1 MGDHRGGVG
10 HSNRVGNNR
19 GSVDSMGNHRGGM
32 DSVGN
37 DGGSVHSV
45 GNRDSIRVLGLTS
58 IRHLG
63 DIAINVVGVVG
74 DSLDTAVGKVDR
86 VGSLNNTGAIVALS
100 LAEGSLGVVVGNAI
114 VVGVRGYLSQIAN
127 SVDSDRGGVGNSV
140 DNGGGVDNRGSVDSV
155 GSMDN
160 GGGVDGM
167 GDGVGKHRGGMVD
180 SVVGNGVGS
189 MGNYW
194 SGVGNSVVGNWVSH
208 VGSHGNN
215 SGMSNGDGPVGSDG
229 RLDLREALGV
239 VSLSDRGMGGAEGL
253 GLDKG
258 PLLAVGS
265 GDRLVGGL
273 ATNCDGVGNSVGDTV
288 ANQDLGG
295 SRGSS
300 EDCSKANEGLKYA
313 ISQKV
318 KADSFLF
325 SVSPSFC
332 SVQVF
337 WID

>member
-1 MGDHRGGVG
+1 VSGKAMSNKAVSSKSVSNKAVSSMDKRSSMGNSMVG
-10 HSNRVGNNR
+10 NRVGNSVVGN
-19 GSVDSMGNHRGGM
+19 GVGNSVDKRSG
-32 DSVGN
+32 VGN
-37 DGGSVHSV
+37 SVV
-45 GNRDSIRVLGLTS
+45 GNRDSLRVGS
-58 IRHLG
+58 SARVGDLG
-63 DIAINVVGVVG
+63 DVTIDVVGVVG
-74 DSLDTAVGKVDR
+74 HSLDTAVRKVDR

-114 VVGVRGYLSQIAN
+114 VVGVRGNLSQIAN

-239 VSLSDRGMGGAEGL
+239 VSLSD
-253 GLDKG
+253 
-258 PLLAVGS
+258 
-265 GDRLVGGL
+265 
-273 ATNCDGVGNSVGDTV
+273 
-288 ANQDLGG
+288 
-295 SRGSS
+295 
-300 EDCSKANEGLKYA
+300 
-313 ISQKV
+313 
-318 KADSFLF
+318 
-325 SVSPSFC
+325 
-332 SVQVF
+332 
-337 WID
+337 

>member
-1 MGDHRGGVG
+1 
-10 HSNRVGNNR
+10 
-19 GSVDSMGNHRGGM
+19 M

-74 DSLDTAVGKVDR
+74 HSLDTAVGKVDR

-114 VVGVRGYLSQIAN
+114 VVGVRGNLSQIAN

-140 DNGGGVDNRGSVDSV
+140 DNRGGVDNR

-180 SVVGNGVGS
+180 S
-189 MGNYW
+189 
-194 SGVGNSVVGNWVSH
+194 
-208 VGSHGNN
+208 
-215 SGMSNGDGPVGSDG
+215 
-229 RLDLREALGV
+229 
-239 VSLSDRGMGGAEGL
+239 
-253 GLDKG
+253 
-258 PLLAVGS
+258 
-265 GDRLVGGL
+265 
-273 ATNCDGVGNSVGDTV
+273 
-288 ANQDLGG
+288 
-295 SRGSS
+295 
-300 EDCSKANEGLKYA
+300 
-313 ISQKV
+313 
-318 KADSFLF
+318 
-325 SVSPSFC
+325 
-332 SVQVF
+332 
-337 WID
+337 

>member
-1 MGDHRGGVG
+1 M
-10 HSNRVGNNR
+10 
-19 GSVDSMGNHRGGM
+19 
-32 DSVGN
+32 
-37 DGGSVHSV
+37 
-45 GNRDSIRVLGLTS
+45 
-58 IRHLG
+58 
-63 DIAINVVGVVG
+63 
-74 DSLDTAVGKVDR
+74 
-86 VGSLNNTGAIVALS
+86 
-100 LAEGSLGVVVGNAI
+100 
-114 VVGVRGYLSQIAN
+114 
-127 SVDSDRGGVGNSV
+127 
-140 DNGGGVDNRGSVDSV
+140 DNGGSVDSV

-160 GGGVDGM
+160 GGGMDGM
-167 GDGVGKHRGGMVD
+167 GDGGGKHRGGMVD

-194 SGVGNSVVGNWVSH
+194 SSVGNSVVGNWVSH

-229 RLDLREALGV
+229 GLDLREALGV

-300 EDCSKANEGLKYA
+300 EDCSKANEGLHFAQFK
-313 ISQKV
+313 
-318 KADSFLF
+318 F
-325 SVSPSFC
+325 S
-332 SVQVF
+332 
-337 WID
+337 

>member
-114 VVGVRGYLSQIAN
+114 VVGVRGNLSQIAN

-140 DNGGGVDNRGSVDSV
+140 DNGGGVD
-155 GSMDN
+155 
-160 GGGVDGM
+160 GM

-180 SVVGNGVGS
+180 SMVGGGVVDSVSRSTEVGES
-189 MGNYW
+189 SEG
-194 SGVGNSVVGNWVSH
+194 H
-208 VGSHGNN
+208 VRAGSHEGDE
-215 SGMSNGDGPVGSDG
+215 SNQG
-229 RLDLREALGV
+229 
-239 VSLSDRGMGGAEGL
+239 
-253 GLDKG
+253 K
-258 PLLAVGS
+258 
-265 GDRLVGGL
+265 
-273 ATNCDGVGNSVGDTV
+273 
-288 ANQDLGG
+288 
-295 SRGSS
+295 
-300 EDCSKANEGLKYA
+300 GLK
-313 ISQKV
+313 
-318 KADSFLF
+318 
-325 SVSPSFC
+325 
-332 SVQVF
+332 
-337 WID
+337 

>member
-1 MGDHRGGVG
+1 M
-10 HSNRVGNNR
+10 
-19 GSVDSMGNHRGGM
+19 
-32 DSVGN
+32 
-37 DGGSVHSV
+37 
-45 GNRDSIRVLGLTS
+45 
-58 IRHLG
+58 
-63 DIAINVVGVVG
+63 VG

-114 VVGVRGYLSQIAN
+114 VVGVRGNLSQIAN
-127 SVDSDRGGVGNSV
+127 SVDSDRG
-140 DNGGGVDNRGSVDSV
+140 
-155 GSMDN
+155 
-160 GGGVDGM
+160 
-167 GDGVGKHRGGMVD
+167 
-180 SVVGNGVGS
+180 
-189 MGNYW
+189 
-194 SGVGNSVVGNWVSH
+194 GVGNSVVGNWVSH

-215 SGMSNGDGPVGSDG
+215 SGMSNGHGPVGSDR

-273 ATNCDGVGNSVGDTV
+273 ATNCDGVGNSVGNTV

-300 EDCSKANEGLKYA
+300 EDCSKANEGLHFAQFK
-313 ISQKV
+313 
-318 KADSFLF
+318 F
-325 SVSPSFC
+325 SGSTPM
-332 SVQVF
+332 
-337 WID
+337 